1 MRCSEVI
8 HKLEMLSPPSY
19 AESYDNVGL
28 LVGSRDREIT
38 KILIALDATKQVVE
52 EAIALEAD
60 MVLTHHPMIFRPLK
74 NICAE
79 HFIGDKAIQ
88 LIRHDI
94 CCYAMHTNFDIMG
107 MADAAADEIGL
118 RNRQVLEVTYE
129 DDIAK
134 EGIGRYGNLSEAVS
148 LKQCAYHIKNIFG
161 LEEVRVYGDAA
172 RLIETAAVCPGSGKG
187 VLKSALETGV
197 DVFITSEIDHND
209 ALDAMEQGLTIID
222 AGHYGLEK
230 IFVPYMREYIKR
242 ELQGITVYT
251 AKEKSP
257 FWVV

>member
-1 MRCSEVI
+1 MKCSDVI
-8 HKLEMLSPPSY
+8 YKLEMLSPPSF

-28 LVGSRDREIT
+28 LIGSRDKEI
-38 KILIALDATKQVVE
+38 KKVLIALDATKQVVE
-52 EAIALEAD
+52 EAVGPEVD
-60 MVLTHHPMIFRPLK
+60 MLLTHHPIIFRPLK
-74 NICAE
+74 NICTE
-79 HFIGDKAIQ
+79 HFIGEKAIR
-88 LIRHDI
+88 LIQHDI